1 MYNEKKE
8 LRSRLLAQRENYTK
22 EQIDEISLTIFDK
35 VKRLKTFQHAKTV
48 MMYVSFG
55 KELNTIPFLLEC
67 ISLGKRVATPICVPQ
82 DHSMIL
88 AETKNYPQGFVP
100 TKMGI
105 MEISRENA
113 VAIDPKELD
122 LIIVPGLA
130 FTLQGDRI
138 GYGGGYYDRLF
149 EKLDDHTVLLAP
161 SFDDFI
167 VPSLPTGRFDRK
179 VDILISENKSVFLRK
194 DK

>member
-1 MYNEKKE
+1 MNMEKKA
-8 LRSRLLAQRENYTK
+8 LRTKLLAQRETYTK
-22 EQIDEISLTIFDK
+22 EQIDEISLAIFDK
-35 VKRLKTFQHAKTV
+35 VKRLKSFQNAKTV

-67 ISLGKRVATPICVPQ
+67 ISLGKRVATPICIPQ
-82 DHSMIL
+82 DHTMIL

-105 MEISRENA
+105 MEIAKDTA

-130 FTLQGDRI
+130 FTLSGDRI

-149 EKLDDHTVLLAP
+149 EKIGDQTILLAP
-161 SFDDFI
+161 TFDDFI

-179 VDILISENKSVFLRK
+179 VDILISEKKSVFIRK
-194 DK
+194 EK

>member
-1 MYNEKKE
+1 MNMEKKE
-8 LRSRLLAQRENYTK
+8 LRTKLLTQRETYTK
-22 EQIDEISLTIFDK
+22 EQIDEISLAIFDK
-35 VKRLKTFQHAKTV
+35 VKRLKSFQNAKTV
-48 MMYVSFG
+48 MMYVTFG

-67 ISLGKRVATPICVPQ
+67 ISLGKRVATPICIPQ
-82 DHSMIL
+82 DHTMIL

-105 MEISRENA
+105 MEIAKDTA

-130 FTLQGDRI
+130 FTLSGDRI

-149 EKLDDHTVLLAP
+149 EKIGDQTILLAP
-161 SFDDFI
+161 TFDDFI

-179 VDILISENKSVFLRK
+179 VDILISEKKSVFIRK
-194 DK
+194 GK

>member
-1 MYNEKKE
+1 MNMEKKE
-8 LRSRLLAQRENYTK
+8 LRTKLLAQRETYTK
-22 EQIDEISLTIFDK
+22 EQIDEISLAIFDK
-35 VKRLKTFQHAKTV
+35 VKRLKSFQNAKTV
-48 MMYVSFG
+48 MMYVTFG

-67 ISLGKRVATPICVPQ
+67 ISLGKRVATPICIPQ
-82 DHSMIL
+82 DHTMIL

-105 MEISRENA
+105 MEIAKDTA

-130 FTLQGDRI
+130 FTLSGDRI

-149 EKLDDHTVLLAP
+149 EKIGDQTILLAP
-161 SFDDFI
+161 TFDDFI

-179 VDILISENKSVFLRK
+179 VDILISEKKSVFIRK
-194 DK
+194 EK

>member
-1 MYNEKKE
+1 M
-8 LRSRLLAQRENYTK
+8 
-22 EQIDEISLTIFDK
+22 
-35 VKRLKTFQHAKTV
+35 
-48 MMYVSFG
+48 
-55 KELNTIPFLLEC
+55 
-67 ISLGKRVATPICVPQ
+67 
-82 DHSMIL
+82 
-88 AETKNYPQGFVP
+88 P

-113 VAIDPKELD
+113 VAIDLKELD

-149 EKLDDHTVLLAP
+149 EKLDDHTVLLVP